1 MAAPKH
7 GGKRPGAGRPG
18 GNAQYPARVV
28 ARVTERDEEWL
39 AAVAKGMPQEC
50 AKTIARQY
58 DLGVHSVIMHGAS
71 PHELAP
77 VVQAYRDNR
86 PTLRR
91 AVLANPGRF
100 A

>member
-1 MAAPKH
+1 ML
-7 GGKRPGAGRPG
+7 R
-18 GNAQYPARVV
+18 
-28 ARVTERDEEWL
+28 
-39 AAVAKGMPQEC
+39 
-50 AKTIARQY
+50 RQY

-77 VVQAYRDNR
+77 VVQAYRENR